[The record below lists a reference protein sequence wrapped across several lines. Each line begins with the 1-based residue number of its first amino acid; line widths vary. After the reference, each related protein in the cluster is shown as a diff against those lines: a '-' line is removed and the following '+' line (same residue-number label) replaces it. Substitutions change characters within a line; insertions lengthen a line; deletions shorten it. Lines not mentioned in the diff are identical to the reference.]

1 MGTGSHIPPS
11 IGMGHKLNTSRGEL
25 LCSRRMRY
33 LNLFAGEKAGGGG
46 GLLLLSL
53 LQGVRVLVYQHSARQ
68 SGRDAVVEILERGWC
83 PPTMTVTGRCSWP
96 RPRPPDGE
104 EAGKLRVYAV
114 ADEQGGVWMRLLPG
128 GLQRMV

>member
-11 IGMGHKLNTSRGEL
+11 IGMGHKLNMSRGEL

-33 LNLFAGEKAGGGG
+33 LDLFAGEKAGGGG

-68 SGRDAVVEILERGWC
+68 SGRDVVVEILERGWC
-83 PPTMTVTGRCSWP
+83 PPTMTVTG
-96 RPRPPDGE
+96 
-104 EAGKLRVYAV
+104 
-114 ADEQGGVWMRLLPG
+114 PG
-128 GLQRMV
+128 PQTERKRASCACMPWRTSKGACG